1 MNSRVLPAA
10 HLSRGIT
17 GVAIVGVSAGIYYTY
32 MRSVAYADSGA
43 PKKAFGSGPAFLSL
57 ELESTE
63 AVNHNTKRLRFKL
76 PTPDTV
82 SGLTLTS
89 ALLTYSWPKGSTF
102 PVVRPYTPISSLEE
116 PGALEL
122 LIKKYPDGKQS
133 TYIHSLKPGDSLRFV
148 TKIPGYNYQPNKH
161 SEILLIAGGAGITP
175 IYQLIRGILQNPEDH
190 TKINLVF
197 GVNTDADLLLR
208 KELDEYASK
217 FPGQFHVTYTIS
229 RPENGSRFRQGYVT
243 KELLNEVA
251 PQSGNS
257 KVFVCGPPP
266 METALVGSWKKSG
279 ILQEL
284 GYRKDQ
290 IHKF

>member
-1 MNSRVLPAA
+1 
-10 HLSRGIT
+10 
-17 GVAIVGVSAGIYYTY
+17 
-32 MRSVAYADSGA
+32 MRNVAYADSGA

-82 SGLTLTS
+82 SGLTLT
-89 ALLTYSWPKGSTF
+89 Y
-102 PVVRPYTPISSLEE
+102 E

-133 TYIHSLKPGDSLRFV
+133 TYIHSLKPGDSLRFI

-208 KELDEYASK
+208 KELDEYVSN
-217 FPGQFHVTYTIS
+217 FPSRFHVTYTIS
-229 RPENGSRFRQGYVT
+229 RPEVGSPFRQGYVT

-266 METALVGSWKKSG
+266 MEAALVGSWKKSG